1 MMDVQLIPVLSD
13 NYAYLIT
20 TSDGTTAVVDPGAAE
35 PVIDAIEDG
44 PGRLDYILNTH
55 HHGDH
60 IGGNARL
67 RAQYSARLI
76 APEADRASIGDV
88 DAGLKD
94 GDHYTIGDATLQAIH
109 TPGHTKNHLILYF
122 PEAQIL
128 FAGDTLFAMG
138 CGRLFEGDAATMWR
152 SLTTIRDLGDDNIAI
167 YCGHEYTLKNA
178 EFCSR
183 QEPDNQRL
191 QERYRHVR
199 ALRDHGQPTLPTTL
213 GEEKATNTLLRADRE
228 SVKHNLGM
236 DNASP
241 EQVFAE
247 LRKRRDVA

>member
-1 MMDVQLIPVLSD
+1 MLDVQLIPILND

-20 TSDGTTAVVDPGAAE
+20 ADNGEVAVVDPGEAGPIIE
-35 PVIDAIEDG
+35 AIQHG
-44 PGRLDYILNTH
+44 PGRLDTIFNTH

-67 RAQYSARLI
+67 TAEFGARLVG
-76 APEADRASIGDV
+76 PEADRGVINGLDK
-88 DAGLKD
+88 GLKD
-94 GDHYTIGDATLQAIH
+94 GDTYSFGGEMLKAIH
-109 TPGHTKNHLILYF
+109 TPGHTKNHLVLWF
-122 PEAQIL
+122 PESKIL

-152 SLTTIRDLGDDNIAI
+152 SLTKIRDLDMDDIAI
-167 YCGHEYTLKNA
+167 YCGHEYTWKNA
-178 EFCSR
+178 EFCSQ
-183 QEPDNQRL
+183 QEPDNEHL
-191 QERYRHVR
+191 QQRYRHVR
-199 ALRDHGQPTLPTTL
+199 ELRDREQPTLPTTL
-213 GEEKATNTLLRADRE
+213 GEEKVTNTLLRADQS

-236 DNASP
+236 DDARP